1 MEARNRNLPDWMTR
15 IRTRQIVL
23 PRFQRFEAW
32 SHGQISSLL
41 NTVLKGLPAGAILTL
56 DIGEKEPFLSRPIVG
71 APENG
76 EKIVEHLLDGQQR
89 LTSFWRTLNDLYED
103 RIYLIRIED
112 DEDLELPYYATSI
125 GRYEKNG
132 EKYPLWTNLPSELWA
147 RKYIPVSLLR
157 PDADAE
163 TKFKAW
169 AKSASNEDMNC
180 LLEIIDIGNKL
191 RSKFAV
197 FNIPFLSLPVS
208 TKPEVAL
215 DVFIQMNTSSS
226 PLTPF
231 DIVVAQIEAASGKSL
246 HGYIE
251 ELNKDVPNLNRYN
264 DPKDIVLAVAALV
277 GNKLPSKGTYLLEEF
292 STTFDSNWET
302 IKTGIK
308 KAVSFL
314 TDEKILDS
322 RRLPSDVVVYVL
334 AALWGVSDD
343 GLDKEGEI
351 RAILRKYIWRAF
363 FTERYDRTTN
373 SRAFSDYKEL
383 YSLIKSGQGSPEIF
397 DDGQYPIAGIEEL
410 KSSSWPYRRDRLARA
425 VLTVGLKSGGFD
437 FADGA
442 PASYDN
448 IQAREYHHIFPQAWL
463 KENKFKDYEINRAL
477 NCALISWRT
486 NRNISAKTPSDYV
499 SERMEASSLGR
510 SEVERRLE
518 SHLIPV
524 AQLMDNNYEA
534 FLNERA
540 QLIKQVVDKLCS
552 GQIVEG
558 KL

>member
-1 MEARNRNLPDWMTR
+1 
-15 IRTRQIVL
+15 
-23 PRFQRFEAW
+23 
-32 SHGQISSLL
+32 
-41 NTVLKGLPAGAILTL
+41 LTTT
-56 DIGEKEPFLSRPIVG
+56 
-71 APENG
+71 PEDV

-89 LTSFWRTLNDLYED
+89 LTSFWRALNDLYED
-103 RIYLIRIED
+103 RTYLIKIEE
-112 DEDLELPYYATSI
+112 DEDLELPFHATSV
-125 GRYEKNG
+125 GRYEKKG
-132 EKYPLWTNLPSELWA
+132 DRYPLWVNSPVELWA
-147 RKYIPVSLLR
+147 RKCIPVSLLK
-157 PDADAE
+157 PDGNAE
-163 TKFKAW
+163 TEFKEW
-169 AKSASNEDMNC
+169 AKSASKGDVDS
-180 LLEIIDIGNKL
+180 LLEINEFGNKL
-191 RSKFAV
+191 RNKFAK
-197 FNIPFLSLPVS
+197 FNIPFLSLPVT

-231 DIVVAQIEAASGKSL
+231 DIVVAQIEASSGKSL

-264 DPKDIVLAVAALV
+264 DPRDIVLAVAALV
-277 GNKLPSKGTYLLEEF
+277 GNKIPSKGTYLSNEF
-292 STTFDSNWET
+292 SSTFDSNWET

-314 TDEKILDS
+314 SDEKILDA
-322 RRLPSDVVVYVL
+322 RRLPTDVIVYVL
-334 AALWGVSDD
+334 AALWGVSDE
-343 GLDKEGEI
+343 GLDKEGEV

-383 YSLIKSGQGSPEIF
+383 YSLIKSGNGSPEIF
-397 DDGQYPIAGIEEL
+397 DEKQYPIADVEEL
-410 KSSSWPYRRDRLARA
+410 KSSSWPYRKDRLARA
-425 VLTVGLKSGGFD
+425 ILAVGLKSGGFD

-442 PASYDN
+442 PASYDS
-448 IQAREYHHIFPQAWL
+448 IQNREYHHIFPQAWL
-463 KENKFKDYEINRAL
+463 KEKQYKDYEINRAL

-499 SERMEASSLGR
+499 SERMEASFLGTG
-510 SEVERRLE
+510 EVERRLE
-518 SHLIPV
+518 SHLVPV
-524 AQLMDNNYEA
+524 AELMSNDYED

-540 QLIKQVVDKLCS
+540 RLIKLVADKLCS

>member
-1 MEARNRNLPDWMTR
+1 MEARNRTLPDWMTR

-32 SHGQISSLL
+32 SYAQIASLL
-41 NTVLKGLPAGAILTL
+41 NTVLKELPAGAILTL
-56 DIGEKEPFLSRPIVG
+56 EIGEKEPFLSRPIVG
-71 APENG
+71 APKEG

-89 LTSFWRTLNDLYED
+89 LTSFWRALNDLYED
-103 RIYLIRIED
+103 RSYFIKIEE

-125 GRYEKNG
+125 ARYVKNG
-132 EKYPLWTNLPSELWA
+132 EKYPLWANSPVELWK
-147 RKYIPVSLLR
+147 RKYIPVFLLR
-157 PDADAE
+157 PDNEAE
-163 TKFKAW
+163 KLFKAW
-169 AKSASNEDMNC
+169 AKEASNNDMDC
-180 LLEIIDIGNKL
+180 LLEINEIGNKL
-191 RSKFAV
+191 RQKFSI

-231 DIVVAQIEAASGKSL
+231 DIVVAQIEAASGRSL

-251 ELNKDVPNLNRYN
+251 ELKKEVPNISRYN
-264 DPKDIVLAVAALV
+264 DPEDVVLAVSALV
-277 GNKLPSKGTYLLEEF
+277 SSKLPSKGTYLSGDF
-292 STTFDSNWET
+292 SSAFDENWMRV
-302 IKTGIK
+302 KTGIK

-314 TDEKILDS
+314 VDEKILDS

-334 AALWGVSDD
+334 AALWADAD
-343 GLDKEGEI
+343 EGLDKEGEI

-363 FTERYDRTTN
+363 FTDRYDRTTN

-383 YSLIKSGQGSPEIF
+383 LDFITTGHGKPEIF
-397 DDGQYPIAGIEEL
+397 EESKYPIAGIEDL
-410 KSSSWPYRRDRLARA
+410 KSSSWPYRKDRLARA
-425 VLTVGLKSGGFD
+425 ILTVGLKSGGFD

-442 PASYDN
+442 PASYEN
-448 IQAREYHHIFPQAWL
+448 LQSREYHHIFPQAWL
-463 KENKFKDYEINRAL
+463 KEKNYKEHEINKAL

-486 NRNISAKTPSDYV
+486 NRNISAKTPSEYV
-499 SERMEASSLGR
+499 RERMEAASLGQA
-510 SEVERRLE
+510 EVERRLE

-524 AQLMDNNYEA
+524 VKLMDNKYEE
-534 FLNERA
+534 FLHERA
-540 QLIKQVVDKLCS
+540 CLIKKVVDKLCD

>member
-1 MEARNRNLPDWMTR
+1 MT
-15 IRTRQIVL
+15 
-23 PRFQRFEAW
+23 
-32 SHGQISSLL
+32 
-41 NTVLKGLPAGAILTL
+41 
-56 DIGEKEPFLSRPIVG
+56 
-71 APENG
+71 
-76 EKIVEHLLDGQQR
+76 
-89 LTSFWRTLNDLYED
+89 
-103 RIYLIRIED
+103 
-112 DEDLELPYYATSI
+112 
-125 GRYEKNG
+125 
-132 EKYPLWTNLPSELWA
+132 
-147 RKYIPVSLLR
+147 
-157 PDADAE
+157 
-163 TKFKAW
+163 
-169 AKSASNEDMNC
+169 
-180 LLEIIDIGNKL
+180 
-191 RSKFAV
+191 
-197 FNIPFLSLPVS
+197 

-231 DIVVAQIEAASGKSL
+231 DIVVAQIEASSGKSL

-251 ELNKDVPNLNRYN
+251 ELNKDVPSLNRYN
-264 DPKDIVLAVAALV
+264 DPRDIVLAVAALV
-277 GNKLPSKGTYLLEEF
+277 GNKIPSKGTYLSAEF
-292 STTFDSNWET
+292 SSTFDGNWNV

-334 AALWGVSDD
+334 AALWGVSDE
-343 GLDKEGEI
+343 GLDKEGET
-351 RAILRKYIWRAF
+351 RVILRKYIWRAF

-383 YSLIKSGQGSPEIF
+383 YTLIKKGEGSPDIF
-397 DDGQYPIAGIEEL
+397 DENQYPIAGIEEI
-410 KSSSWPYRRDRLARA
+410 KASSWPYRKDRLARA
-425 VLTVGLKSGGFD
+425 VLAIGLKSGGFD

-448 IQAREYHHIFPQAWL
+448 IQVREYHHIFPQAWL
-463 KENKFKDYEINRAL
+463 KEKQLKDYEINRAL

-486 NRNISAKTPSDYV
+486 NRNISAKNPSSYV
-499 SERMEASSLGR
+499 SERMEASSLGN

-524 AQLMDNNYEA
+524 AQLMEDNYED
-534 FLNERA
+534 FLDERA
-540 QLIKQVVDKLCS
+540 RLISQVAEKLCS